1 MPGAPILPPWLRR
14 GLEAGIFAALL
25 AAGTLLGFRI
35 GEGAA
40 APALPSGLAAS
51 LLLALPV
58 LSVGVMAVTYPILL
72 AATREDALLGAT
84 TGVLVAADLVT
95 LVVSGRVLV
104 ASIGRELP
112 LGLLASLLAL
122 PPAIVAFIAAEFG
135 GPLGFGLR
143 AALRCAITGSIVG
156 VVVCLLAARLG

>member
-1 MPGAPILPPWLRR
+1 MPRAPILPPWLRR
-14 GLEAGIFAALL
+14 GLEAGLFSALL
-25 AAGTLLGFRI
+25 AGGTLLGFRI

-40 APALPSGLAAS
+40 APALPNGLPAS

-58 LSVGVMAVTYPILL
+58 FSVGVLAVTYPILL

-84 TGVLVAADLVT
+84 TGLLIAADLVT

-104 ASIGRELP
+104 ASIGREVP
-112 LGLLASLLAL
+112 LGLLAVLVSV
-122 PPAIVAFIAAEFG
+122 PPAIVAFLVAEIG

-143 AALRCAITGSIVG
+143 AALRGAITGSAVA
-156 VVVCLLAARLG
+156 VLVCVLAARLG